1 MVKKLR
7 QCKWE
12 ITGTGYAQTL
22 DLELSEMCCKT
33 TILTVFKKWCRFE
46 APNRIHLNE
55 KYNNQSFESEWTCL
69 AAQYTWQE
77 RELTSWK
84 QLSITKHT

>member
-33 TILTVFKKWCRFE
+33 TILTVFKK
-46 APNRIHLNE
+46 
-55 KYNNQSFESEWTCL
+55 
-69 AAQYTWQE
+69 
-77 RELTSWK
+77 
-84 QLSITKHT
+84 